1 MHGTETSRQKYSQHL
16 EYTVK
21 LSLKLKGVS
30 TQDSTSTTKS
40 ITFLNKVIKNK
51 FIVILMFT
59 IFVL

>member
-21 LSLKLKGVS
+21 LSLKLKGE
-30 TQDSTSTTKS
+30 TAQESTSTAKS

-51 FIVILMFT
+51 FIVILRF
-59 IFVL
+59 IIYQL